1 MNFTSEENMKTN
13 TSYFDEAIMPDTRR
27 EEIQIL
33 SDLISNPS
41 LMPMAREYITPGLF
55 SGKENAKAWNV
66 ITEMS
71 EKDEPIDITTVG
83 MRIDKTV
90 VVEMMQPAYN
100 FGGCTEKTVLSHCS
114 ALIRAAAK
122 RRIFAE
128 ALGLMHEAGNMA
140 GDYNNILH
148 RVSELARIAQ
158 NVGCTKARLPLNEVL
173 NDLAAELEEMQISKG
188 NGKRTRIP
196 TGFPYL
202 DTLTYSGFNAG
213 NLVVLAARPS
223 VGKTAVMLKMART
236 AAQAGFPV
244 TVYSLEM
251 TNKELAQRLLFAT
264 GIVTPQML
272 ASGSFDWDR
281 LEAANGKYSSIPVFL
296 NDTVKTAD
304 DIIAD
309 IISAHSQG
317 QCDMA
322 FVDYLG
328 LIQSPDARTPLYQT
342 IAGITSRL
350 KQVAKECKI
359 PIVLL
364 CQLNRNIEAENRPPR
379 MSDLRDSGSI
389 EQDADIVLML
399 ERQRDGSG
407 NETGNLNVWVRK
419 NRQGEGGGNTGFSIT
434 PNRSFS
440 DFEEIRPDSI

>member
-1 MNFTSEENMKTN
+1 MNFTSEKDMKTN
-13 TSYFDEAIMPDTRR
+13 TNYIDRTILPDTRR

-33 SDLISNPS
+33 SDLVSNPGFI
-41 LMPMAREYITPGLF
+41 PMAREYITADLF
-55 SGKENAKAWNV
+55 SRSENATAWNV
-66 ITEMS
+66 IAGMS
-71 EKDEPIDITTVG
+71 EKGETIDIATVG
-83 MRIDKTV
+83 VQVDKSII
-90 VVEMMQPAYN
+90 VEMMQPAYN
-100 FGGCTEKTVLSHCS
+100 LGMCTEKTVLSHCS
-114 ALIRAAAK
+114 ALIQASVR

-128 ALGLMHEAGNMA
+128 AWELMQEAGNP
-140 GDYNNILH
+140 GNDYSNVLS
-148 RVSELARIAQ
+148 RLSRLAKITQ
-158 NVGCTKARLPLNEVL
+158 GTGCTKKRSPLNDVL
-173 NDLAAELEEMQISKG
+173 NELAADLEELQISKG
-188 NGKRTRIP
+188 NGKRVRIP

-202 DTLTYSGFNAG
+202 DRLTYSGFKAG

-223 VGKTAVMLKMART
+223 VGKTAVMLKMARA

-317 QCDMA
+317 QCDIA
-322 FVDYLG
+322 FIDYLG
-328 LIQSPDARTPLYQT
+328 LIQTPDAKTPLYQT

-350 KQVAKECKI
+350 KQTAKECRI

-440 DFEEIRPDSI
+440 DFDEIKPDNI